1 MICLFFSI
9 TLLGFFL
16 NFFRDGDC
24 ILFEE
29 DKICSYCSPLLSD
42 LSVSCLFCAPRHD
55 FVFLF
60 PICFLSSL
68 YFEDLF
74 PALGEFFPLLLL
86 LPPVTPYDFVT
97 SRFTVLC
104 DEL

>member
-1 MICLFFSI
+1 MICF
-9 TLLGFFL
+9 FFL
-16 NFFRDGDC
+16 LLFGIFFFNFFRDGDC

-29 DKICSYCSPLLSD
+29 DKNCSYCSPLLSD

-68 YFEDLF
+68 YFEDLIS
-74 PALGEFFPLLLL
+74 ALETGGVFSF
-86 LPPVTPYDFVT
+86 TAITT
-97 SRFTVLC
+97 SCYSL
-104 DEL
+104 